1 MFLILC
7 FIDKKIFVYN
17 EIEIKSKV
25 DKENEKNKTN
35 TVSAHI
41 SNLWSKQNWKG
52 RKSLLLKMLYSNIL
66 PFIHINNS
74 EKFKKKTK
82 LMDKLIDRWIIFFW
96 KIRSTQNKIIRKFI
110 LITEV
115 YEWFI
120 DVKIID
126 FKANQWSN
134 GYFKKYIYMYKIC
147 ARVNA

>member
-7 FIDKKIFVYN
+7 FIDKIFVYN

-25 DKENEKNKTN
+25 DNENEKNKTN

-74 EKFKKKTK
+74 EKFLKKPR

-126 FKANQWSN
+126 FKANQ
-134 GYFKKYIYMYKIC
+134 
-147 ARVNA
+147 